1 MNQNNSTAWP
11 VVLSIAGFD
20 PSAGAGII
28 ADLKTFAAHNCY
40 GVAAITALTVQNSQ
54 GVASVHPVAPAVLR
68 ESILSLLSD
77 GRVRALKIGMLGN
90 LATSKVVAEILEA
103 APGLPSVLDPV
114 VRSSSGIGL
123 LDNSGLDYV
132 RKQLLSR
139 VTVVTPN
146 LAEAAAL
153 SGIPVDN
160 VESMKAAARKLVE
173 LGARAVVV
181 TGGHLEKPI
190 DVFFDGTDLETFAGD
205 RIKPD
210 NTHGTGCTF
219 SSAVA
224 ANLALGRQLRDAVVL
239 AKAYVVEAIR
249 QAFPVGPGRIPL
261 NHLYRMAQPA
271 RVSDHAP
278 APAETL
284 P

>member
-1 MNQNNSTAWP
+1 MNQPITTAWP
-11 VVLSIAGFD
+11 VVLSVAGFD

-54 GVASVHPVAPAVLR
+54 GVASIHPVAPAVLR
-68 ESILSLLSD
+68 ESIQSLLSD
-77 GRVRALKIGMLGN
+77 GRVKALKIGMLGN
-90 LATSKVVAEILEA
+90 LAAAKVVGEILDA
-103 APGLPSVLDPV
+103 NPDLPSVLDPV
-114 VRSSSGIGL
+114 VRSSSGVGL

-153 SGIPVDN
+153 AGIPVDS
-160 VESMKAAARKLVE
+160 VESMKAAARKMVE

-181 TGGHLEKPI
+181 TGGHLDKPI

-249 QAFPVGPGRIPL
+249 QAFPVGPGRVPL

-271 RVSDHAP
+271 RVTDHAP

-284 P
+284 H